1 ADMEELMDEHDIVG
15 QNIVE
20 HDMNEQDMNEQQEPQ
35 PQRKKIGIYTL
46 KKKNMKQLNGVTFDE
61 HGLAIGKDQSPFAL
75 YVGRV
80 TKAMISIL
88 IDDWRKVP
96 KSDKTQLWIEIKK
109 HCGLKNDDCKTQV
122 LKLCNQFWKSF
133 KKDLRTDYMYK
144 KRSPCDTY
152 MFIKHRTWKE
162 FVKMESTPEK
172 MIKAYTKLSNS
183 SEVEDGIDINYSG
196 RIGARWSY

>member
-1 ADMEELMDEHDIVG
+1 
-15 QNIVE
+15 
-20 HDMNEQDMNEQQEPQ
+20 
-35 PQRKKIGIYTL
+35 
-46 KKKNMKQLNGVTFDE
+46 MKQLNGVTFDE

-88 IDDWRKVP
+88 IDDWRK
-96 KSDKTQLWIEIKK
+96 K
-109 HCGLKNDDCKTQV
+109 HYGLKNDDYKTQV

-152 MFIKHRTWKE
+152 MFIKHGTWKE

-172 MIKAYTKLSNS
+172 MVAVHNPNYTNDHDLLVSTKPLPTTVQPVQSGKQDIINDPICTTYTHYYMESYPGLLAYAQTTAKLQRIKYVGLDP
-183 SEVEDGIDINYSG
+183 VE
-196 RIGARWSY
+196 